1 MTNELSA
8 TVAAGS
14 FPIVEPAPV
23 SGKRPL
29 LEMER
34 ISKDFWGTRVLHDVD
49 FSLSRGEVHA
59 LVGQNGAGKS
69 TLIKILGGVYRT
81 YEGTIRIDDA
91 AVTLRDP
98 RVAIGAGV

>member
-1 MTNELSA
+1 MTSDLSA
-8 TVAAGS
+8 VVAAGH
-14 FPIVEPAPV
+14 FRIAEPAP
-23 SGKRPL
+23 GAGNGPL

-69 TLIKILGGVYRT
+69 TLIKILGGVYRA
-81 YEGTIRIDDA
+81 YEGTIRIYDV
-91 AVTLRDP
+91 AVALRDP
-98 RVAIGAGV
+98 RIA